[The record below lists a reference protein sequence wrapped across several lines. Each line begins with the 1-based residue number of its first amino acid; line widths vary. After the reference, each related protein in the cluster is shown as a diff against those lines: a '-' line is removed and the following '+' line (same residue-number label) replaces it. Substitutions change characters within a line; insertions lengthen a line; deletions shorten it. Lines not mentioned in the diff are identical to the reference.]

1 MLLDKKAP
9 TCNGGHIWIPTDGG
23 EAAVSEAYAKQFQED
38 ARKFL
43 RNRAEEMRSNG
54 MMFIL
59 STCHAQEMNPL
70 DHVSRCDIYG
80 GYFEQAW
87 NELVEQVCLCYHPHQ
102 SLPNLKP
109 KLRNGRLDSG
119 FCK

>member
-1 MLLDKKAP
+1 MVLDKNAP
-9 TCNGGHIWIPTDGG
+9 AWNGGHIWIPKDGG
-23 EAAVSEAYAKQFQED
+23 AAATVTEAYAKQFQED

-102 SLPNLKP
+102 RLPNLKVG
-109 KLRNGRLDSG
+109 LRVL
-119 FCK
+119 

>member
-59 STCHAQEMNPL
+59 STCHAQEMNPS
-70 DHVSRCDIYG
+70 DHVSRCDIYS
-80 GYFEQAW
+80 GYFEQAS
-87 NELVEQVCLCYHPHQ
+87 NEFVEQVCLCYHPHQ

-109 KLRNGRLDSG
+109 KLRH
-119 FCK
+119 